1 MEKENKMDFRAET
14 VAEEYAELVGRLK
27 AFKAYLNS
35 GESIIIDK
43 KLCSRNVRSR
53 LRIKVGS
60 TGTDIPHGAAYL
72 T

>member
-1 MEKENKMDFRAET
+1 VREIAMKKENKMDFRAET

-43 KLCSRNVRSR
+43 KICIAMLGLDS
-53 LRIKVGS
+53 
-60 TGTDIPHGAAYL
+60 D
-72 T
+72 